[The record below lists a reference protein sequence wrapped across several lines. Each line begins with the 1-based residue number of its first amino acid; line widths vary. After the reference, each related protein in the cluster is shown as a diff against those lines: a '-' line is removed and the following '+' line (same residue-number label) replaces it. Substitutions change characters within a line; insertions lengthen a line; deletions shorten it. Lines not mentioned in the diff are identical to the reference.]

1 MPNENNQIPFETNP
15 SFLDSTKKV
24 LFNINWDLNTGGVRQ
39 LEIDAFKC
47 LNSNINNI
55 YNAPQFVGSPIDGTT
70 TKSDVTLFIARK
82 RMIQLIDIWNR
93 ILNSGLFLTS
103 KYTNSGTYPETK
115 IVGANLNNP
124 LTEYF
129 FKDLNTN
136 NVFIYPLNFK
146 TDSIFYKLVR
156 FIIGSVQNYNW
167 YITNNI
173 INASYY
179 SLTSIGPGNVQ
190 MGNLINTNFNPNTNG
205 FISLMNELIAIVKDL
220 IDETKLAS
228 ALTFNFASMDFG
240 TQVGRTNLL
249 ALDAYKSNYK
259 ALARIDTSYLN
270 DDTKL
275 LYQEWINTNSNKLT
289 LLYPQFGTL
298 ISRNTESET
307 WNFRNVAIDTA
318 PYNPLDLNPNID
330 PALKP
335 YQTRYLLCS
344 QLDMKRPLVFNTQFI
359 NWANE
364 NDRPYVMLYNGGT
377 LIYIPDEIKE
387 SSTLNTLGEQPDNQL
402 NLSAYFWKIGT
413 SNNLDP
419 NYNNTDDI
427 KLKLPDGKNLYDI
440 DKLDFLDNLTIYLK
454 LN

>member
-15 SFLDSTKKV
+15 SFLDSNKKV
-24 LFNINWDLNTGGVRQ
+24 LFNINWDLNTSGVRQ

-55 YNAPQFVGSPIDGTT
+55 YTNPTLVGSPIDGTT

-82 RMIQLIDIWNR
+82 RMIQLIDVWNR
-93 ILNSGLFLTS
+93 ILNSGLFTMYTFDSSLNLSNYKLIGANIRSLFEYPFRNLIGSFSNTLDFNTS
-103 KYTNSGTYPETK
+103 FIFSKLIQFITASVNNFNWYRTNSIGKQSFFALSSLGTAKE
-115 IVGANLNNP
+115 
-124 LTEYF
+124 F
-129 FKDLNTN
+129 
-136 NVFIYPLNFK
+136 
-146 TDSIFYKLVR
+146 S
-156 FIIGSVQNYNW
+156 
-167 YITNNI
+167 
-173 INASYY
+173 SY
-179 SLTSIGPGNVQ
+179 
-190 MGNLINTNFNPNTNG
+190 INTSYNPDNIT
-205 FISLMNELIAIVKDL
+205 FICLMNELIAIIKDL
-220 IDETKLAS
+220 IDETKLANT
-228 ALTFNFASMDFG
+228 LLFNFSNMDFG

-249 ALDAYKSNYK
+249 ALDTYKLNYK
-259 ALARIDTSYLN
+259 ALAKIDTSYLN

-275 LYQEWINTNSNKLT
+275 LCQEWIDTNSNKLVS
-289 LLYPQFGTL
+289 LYPQFGTL
-298 ISRNTESET
+298 ISRNTENET

-330 PALKP
+330 PMLKP

-359 NWANE
+359 NWAND
-364 NDRPYVMLYNGGT
+364 NDKPYVMLYNGGT